1 METYYIDKYTVEVE
15 MNNAPIG
22 GPVDAIIK
30 MTDGGKIATAYRL
43 TRFVDDTPEL
53 VARRA
58 MLHYRMGHTPESC
71 YHVNTIDAPK
81 RGFVDE
87 SGCRRHTMTSREL
100 DSLYRRLES
109 FVADCTREEYSAI
122 RDSITDIYT
131 MIHKRINAESD
142 K

>member
-15 MNNAPIG
+15 MGNARIG
-22 GPVDAIIK
+22 DSVDVTIK
-30 MTDGGKIATAYRL
+30 MTDGGKVASAYKAIRFADDDSRSIAQ
-43 TRFVDDTPEL
+43 
-53 VARRA
+53 RA
-58 MLHYRMGHTPESC
+58 MFQYRMGLAPNE
-71 YHVNTIDAPK
+71 VRIDKEKSK

-109 FVADCTREEYSAI
+109 FVADCTREEYNAI

>member
-15 MNNAPIG
+15 MGNARIG
-22 GPVDAIIK
+22 DSVDVTIK
-30 MTDGGKIATAYRL
+30 MTNGGKVASAYKAIRFADDDSKSIAQ
-43 TRFVDDTPEL
+43 
-53 VARRA
+53 RA
-58 MLHYRMGHTPESC
+58 MFQYRMGLAPNE
-71 YHVNTIDAPK
+71 VRIDKEKSK

-109 FVADCTREEYSAI
+109 FVADCTREEYNAI

-131 MIHKRINAESD
+131 MIHKRINAETD